1 MGCPWQG
8 WPGRRLRTFISSVV
22 FFQSGEGE
30 LAPLAGLKHVPG
42 KAGPLLPR
50 LGCSRELMG
59 RWCFLATL
67 ALPAMLLA
75 WDLRPFHVLH
85 RRNSLERAAPLRDG
99 KQVAA
104 PAGPAASSM
113 TLPLR
118 SKNAF
123 SDGRVRV
130 AAVAGSALS

>member
-1 MGCPWQG
+1 MGRPWQG
-8 WPGRRLRTFISSVV
+8 WPGKRVRTFISSVV
-22 FFQSGEGE
+22 LFQSGEGE
-30 LAPLAGLKHVPG
+30 LAPLAGLKPVPG

-50 LGCSRELMG
+50 LGCSGELMG

-67 ALPAMLLA
+67 ALPA
-75 WDLRPFHVLH
+75 WDRPFRVLH

-123 SDGRVRV
+123 SDGRVR
-130 AAVAGSALS
+130 AAALAGAALS